1 MSAPIPTASSG
12 AAEPPDGRIPYD
24 GSLNGDLDFD
34 ALDTDDQARARRFLT
49 EPPDPMT
56 SVEPSD

>member
-1 MSAPIPTASSG
+1 MSAPIPTAPFS
-12 AAEPPDGRIPYD
+12 AAEPLDDRIPYD

-34 ALDTDDQARARRFLT
+34 ALDTDDQARARRFLA
-49 EPPDPMT
+49 ESPDPKT